1 MNPVTEL
8 KANPNAASESATV
21 NGGAAAT
28 PSATKI
34 PERVD
39 FKIHSGSLL
48 VEFAQDH
55 VYSSACINGATISCC
70 SLNSR
75 TPTENSP
82 LV

>member
-1 MNPVTEL
+1 MDNPREAQLREVEEKSEMNPETEL

-48 VEFAQDH
+48 VEFAR
-55 VYSSACINGATISCC
+55 YRRAIYAG
-70 SLNSR
+70 
-75 TPTENSP
+75 
-82 LV
+82 